1 MNWLKLL
8 KNTLIYGLIIKKNK
22 ITPSIH
28 NFIKLYNNKISKFE
42 EKKVVIDVRKK
53 SEKLIAKKVNGKSRS
68 LNLIILTKSD
78 PIPS

>member
-1 MNWLKLL
+1 M
-8 KNTLIYGLIIKKNK
+8 KKNK

-53 SEKLIAKKVNGKSRS
+53 SEKLIAKKVNGK
-68 LNLIILTKSD
+68 
-78 PIPS
+78 